1 MILTNCAACAAP
13 LAHDAPRC
21 VRCKTR
27 YCDATCQHDH
37 WRRGHKQIC
46 KRIHRGGNAEHYHA
60 DKKYKE
66 AVAEAVEACADDTKG
81 QTCYICTQA
90 LHWKTKEG
98 LVRGCACRGTAGFV
112 HVSCLAEE
120 AQILV
125 AEAEENNW
133 DHDRFMPRWEQW
145 FTCSMCER
153 RYHGVV
159 LCALSWAC
167 WKTYLGR
174 PEADGARMNAMTQ
187 LGFGLS
193 KAGHHEEALSV
204 QETLLAT
211 LRRTGAPEAHL
222 LDVKGNIAATYH
234 KLGRCKEALSA
245 TREIYAGVKSLYGG
259 RHFRTL
265 EAAFNLALA
274 LNRLGK
280 YAESERVLRGPIS
293 DAQRTL

>member
-1 MILTNCAACAAP
+1 M
-13 LAHDAPRC
+13 
-21 VRCKTR
+21 
-27 YCDATCQHDH
+27 
-37 WRRGHKQIC
+37 
-46 KRIHRGGNAEHYHA
+46 
-60 DKKYKE
+60 
-66 AVAEAVEACADDTKG
+66 
-81 QTCYICTQA
+81 
-90 LHWKTKEG
+90 
-98 LVRGCACRGTAGFV
+98 RGCSCRGTAGFA
-112 HVSCLAEE
+112 HVSCLAEQ
-120 AQILV
+120 AKILF
-125 AEAEENNW
+125 AEAEENNLGGKARNERW
-133 DHDRFMPRWEQW
+133 ARWEK
-145 FTCSMCER
+145 CSLCEQK
-153 RYHGVV
+153 YHGVV
-159 LCALSWAC
+159 CCALGWAC

-187 LGFGLS
+187 LGSGLS